1 MHIKDKEM
9 IIVQKIWQ
17 MKDINMKMFFL
28 FLIFFLSS
36 TFSLCEKK
44 ISFEQLHQLKKDG
57 YLCSSLEKEAYKD
70 CIKDFPYKL
79 LIDSLLEKKIN
90 LIIWNDTIAF
100 VNVISEVKVKR
111 NEENF
116 YYVLEGSPYYCID
129 KEGIKIIEYEGPY
142 EKIPSIR

>member
-1 MHIKDKEM
+1 
-9 IIVQKIWQ
+9 
-17 MKDINMKMFFL
+17 MKMFLFFL
-28 FLIFFLSS
+28 VFFLSS

-44 ISFEQLHQLKKDG
+44 ISFKELQQLKKGG
-57 YLCSSLEKEAYKD
+57 YLCASLEKKTYKD

-79 LIDSLLEKKIN
+79 FIDSLLEKEIN

-111 NEENF
+111 NEKNF
-116 YYVLEGSPYYCID
+116 YYVLEESPYYCID